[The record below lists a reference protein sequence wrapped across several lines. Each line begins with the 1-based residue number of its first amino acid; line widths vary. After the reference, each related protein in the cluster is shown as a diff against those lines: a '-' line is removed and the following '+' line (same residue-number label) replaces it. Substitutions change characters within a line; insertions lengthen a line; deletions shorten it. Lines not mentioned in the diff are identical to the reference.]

1 MRKIGD
7 PAYLPPT
14 SSKHRLTFCSV
25 IFAED
30 AMSFLRKVA
39 VAGIKPWVSK
49 AGGSNLEKILRGNI
63 CSEDRFV
70 VLLFFDSWKH

>member
-25 IFAED
+25 IFAE
-30 AMSFLRKVA
+30 SFLRKAVA

-49 AGGSNLEKILRGNI
+49 AGGSNLEKILRGHI
-63 CSEDRFV
+63 CSED
-70 VLLFFDSWKH
+70 

>member
-30 AMSFLRKVA
+30 AMFFLRKAVA

-49 AGGSNLEKILRGNI
+49 AGGSNLEKILRGHI
-63 CSEDRFV
+63 CSED
-70 VLLFFDSWKH
+70 